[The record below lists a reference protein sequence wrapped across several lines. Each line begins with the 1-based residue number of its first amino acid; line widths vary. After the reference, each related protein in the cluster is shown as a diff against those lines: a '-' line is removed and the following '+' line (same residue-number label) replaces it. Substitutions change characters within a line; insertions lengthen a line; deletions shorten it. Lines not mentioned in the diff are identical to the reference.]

1 MTFINRNQIILLLS
15 FIFLLGISYILS
27 ISFGENLAKENKVS
41 KKNITDEAKL
51 DHVKKELDFLQKTLM
66 NYVQQKEINTYL
78 ENLININS
86 KLWNIE
92 DDIRE
97 CERKKLFDQTFID
110 LARSVYF
117 TNDERAKVKNDINK
131 TFGSELV
138 EVKSYEEY

>member
-1 MTFINRNQIILLLS
+1 MLINTPISLGELVDKISILM
-15 FIFLLGISYILS
+15 I
-27 ISFGENLAKENKVS
+27 
-41 KKNITDEAKL
+41 KKNNISNSIKL
-51 DHVKKELDFLQKTLM
+51 QHVNKELEFLQKTLKK
-66 NYVQQKEINTYL
+66 YISEDEINKFLLKLVT
-78 ENLININS
+78 INS
-86 KLWNIE
+86 KLWDIE
-92 DDIRE
+92 DDIRD

>member
-1 MTFINRNQIILLLS
+1 MLINTPISLGELVDKISILII
-15 FIFLLGISYILS
+15 
-27 ISFGENLAKENKVS
+27 KQ
-41 KKNITDEAKL
+41 KNITDENKL
-51 DHVKKELDFLQKTLM
+51 DHVKKELDFLQKTLI
-66 NYVQQKEINTYL
+66 NYVQQEEINNYL

>member
-1 MTFINRNQIILLLS
+1 MLINTPISLGELVDKISILM
-15 FIFLLGISYILS
+15 I
-27 ISFGENLAKENKVS
+27 K
-41 KKNITDEAKL
+41 KKNISDTIKL
-51 DHVKKELDFLQKTLM
+51 QHVNKELEFLQKTLKK
-66 NYVQQKEINTYL
+66 YISEEEINEFL
-78 ENLININS
+78 LRLVNINS
-86 KLWNIE
+86 KLWYIE

-97 CERKKLFDQTFID
+97 CERKKLYDQTFID

>member
-1 MTFINRNQIILLLS
+1 MLINTPISLGELVDKISILM
-15 FIFLLGISYILS
+15 I
-27 ISFGENLAKENKVS
+27 K
-41 KKNITDEAKL
+41 KKNISDSIKIQ
-51 DHVKKELDFLQKTLM
+51 HVNKELEFLQKTLKK
-66 NYVQQKEINTYL
+66 YISEDEINDFL
-78 ENLININS
+78 LKLVNINS
-86 KLWNIE
+86 KLWDIE

>member
-1 MTFINRNQIILLLS
+1 MLINTPISLGELVDKISILII
-15 FIFLLGISYILS
+15 
-27 ISFGENLAKENKVS
+27 KQ
-41 KKNITDEAKL
+41 KNIIDKTKL

-66 NYVQQKEINTYL
+66 NYVQQEEINNYL

-117 TNDERAKVKNDINK
+117 TNDERAKVKNDINR

>member
-1 MTFINRNQIILLLS
+1 MLINTPISLGELVDKISILII
-15 FIFLLGISYILS
+15 
-27 ISFGENLAKENKVS
+27 KE
-41 KKNITDEAKL
+41 KNITDETKL

-66 NYVQQKEINTYL
+66 NYVQQEKVNNYL

>member
-1 MTFINRNQIILLLS
+1 MLINTPISLGELVDKISILII
-15 FIFLLGISYILS
+15 
-27 ISFGENLAKENKVS
+27 KQ
-41 KKNITDEAKL
+41 KNITDETKL
-51 DHVKKELDFLQKTLM
+51 DHVKKELDFLQKTLI
-66 NYVQQKEINTYL
+66 NHVQQEEIKNYL

-97 CERKKLFDQTFID
+97 YERKKLFDQTFID

>member
-1 MTFINRNQIILLLS
+1 MLINTP
-15 FIFLLGISYILS
+15 
-27 ISFGENLAKENKVS
+27 ISFGELVDKISILIIKQ
-41 KKNITDEAKL
+41 KNITDETKL

-66 NYVQQKEINTYL
+66 NYVQQEEINNYL

-97 CERKKLFDQTFID
+97 CERKKLFNQSFID

>member
-1 MTFINRNQIILLLS
+1 MLINTPISLGELVDKISILII
-15 FIFLLGISYILS
+15 
-27 ISFGENLAKENKVS
+27 KQ
-41 KKNITDEAKL
+41 KNITDETKL

-66 NYVQQKEINTYL
+66 NYVQQEEINNYL

-131 TFGSELV
+131 TFGSELL
-138 EVKSYEEY
+138 EIKSYEEY

>member
-1 MTFINRNQIILLLS
+1 MLINTPISLGELVDKISILII
-15 FIFLLGISYILS
+15 
-27 ISFGENLAKENKVS
+27 KQ
-41 KKNITDEAKL
+41 KNITDETKL

-66 NYVQQKEINTYL
+66 NYVQQEEINNYL

-97 CERKKLFDQTFID
+97 CERKKIFDQSFID

>member
-1 MTFINRNQIILLLS
+1 MLINTPISLGELVDKISILM
-15 FIFLLGISYILS
+15 I
-27 ISFGENLAKENKVS
+27 K
-41 KKNITDEAKL
+41 KKNISDSVKL
-51 DHVKKELDFLQKTLM
+51 QHVDKELEFLQKTLKK
-66 NYVQQKEINTYL
+66 YISEDEINEFL
-78 ENLININS
+78 LKLVNINS
-86 KLWNIE
+86 KLWDIE

-97 CERKKLFDQTFID
+97 CERKKLFDQTFIN

>member
-1 MTFINRNQIILLLS
+1 MLINTPISLGELVDKISILM
-15 FIFLLGISYILS
+15 I
-27 ISFGENLAKENKVS
+27 K
-41 KKNITDEAKL
+41 KKNISDSIKL
-51 DHVKKELDFLQKTLM
+51 QHVNKELEFLQKTLKK
-66 NYVQQKEINTYL
+66 YISEDKINEFL
-78 ENLININS
+78 LALVNINS

-117 TNDERAKVKNDINK
+117 TNDERAKVKNEINK
-131 TFGSELV
+131 NFGSELV

>member
-1 MTFINRNQIILLLS
+1 MLINTPISLGELVDKISILII
-15 FIFLLGISYILS
+15 
-27 ISFGENLAKENKVS
+27 KE
-41 KKNITDEAKL
+41 KNITNETKL

-66 NYVQQKEINTYL
+66 NYVQKEEINNYL
-78 ENLININS
+78 KNLININS

-110 LARSVYF
+110 LARSVYI

>member
-1 MTFINRNQIILLLS
+1 MLINTPISLGELVDKISILM
-15 FIFLLGISYILS
+15 I
-27 ISFGENLAKENKVS
+27 K
-41 KKNITDEAKL
+41 KKNIFDSIKL
-51 DHVKKELDFLQKTLM
+51 QHVNKELEFLQKTLKK
-66 NYVQQKEINTYL
+66 YISEDEINDFL
-78 ENLININS
+78 LKLVNINS
-86 KLWNIE
+86 KLWDIE

>member
-1 MTFINRNQIILLLS
+1 MLINTPISLGELVDKISILM
-15 FIFLLGISYILS
+15 I
-27 ISFGENLAKENKVS
+27 K
-41 KKNITDEAKL
+41 KKNISDSIKL
-51 DHVKKELDFLQKTLM
+51 QHINKELEFLQKTLKK
-66 NYVQQKEINTYL
+66 YISEDEINDFL
-78 ENLININS
+78 LKLVNINS
-86 KLWNIE
+86 KLWDIE

-131 TFGSELV
+131 NFGSELV

>member
-1 MTFINRNQIILLLS
+1 MLINTPISLGELVDKISILII
-15 FIFLLGISYILS
+15 
-27 ISFGENLAKENKVS
+27 KQ
-41 KKNITDEAKL
+41 KNITDETKL
-51 DHVKKELDFLQKTLM
+51 DHVKKELDFLQKTLTS
-66 NYVQQKEINTYL
+66 YVQQEEINNYL

-97 CERKKLFDQTFID
+97 CERKKLFDQSFID

>member
-1 MTFINRNQIILLLS
+1 MLTNTPISLGELVDKISILM
-15 FIFLLGISYILS
+15 I
-27 ISFGENLAKENKVS
+27 K
-41 KKNITDEAKL
+41 KKNISDSIKL
-51 DHVKKELDFLQKTLM
+51 QHVNKELQFLQKTLKK
-66 NYVQQKEINTYL
+66 YISEDEINEFL
-78 ENLININS
+78 LKLVNINS
-86 KLWNIE
+86 KLWDIE

>member
-1 MTFINRNQIILLLS
+1 MLINTPISLGELVDKISILII
-15 FIFLLGISYILS
+15 
-27 ISFGENLAKENKVS
+27 KE
-41 KKNITDEAKL
+41 KNITDETKF

-66 NYVQQKEINTYL
+66 NYVQQEEINNYL

-97 CERKKLFDQTFID
+97 CERKKLFDHTFID

>member
-1 MTFINRNQIILLLS
+1 MLINTPISLGELVDKISILII
-15 FIFLLGISYILS
+15 
-27 ISFGENLAKENKVS
+27 KQ
-41 KKNITDEAKL
+41 KNIIDETKL

-66 NYVQQKEINTYL
+66 NYVQQEEINNYL

-92 DDIRE
+92 DNIRE

>member
-1 MTFINRNQIILLLS
+1 MLINTPISLGELVDKISILII
-15 FIFLLGISYILS
+15 
-27 ISFGENLAKENKVS
+27 KQR
-41 KKNITDEAKL
+41 NITDETKL
-51 DHVKKELDFLQKTLM
+51 DHVKKELDFLQKTLI
-66 NYVQQKEINTYL
+66 NYVQQEEIHNYL
-78 ENLININS
+78 EKLININS

-131 TFGSELV
+131 AFGSVLV

>member
-1 MTFINRNQIILLLS
+1 MLINTPISLGELVDKISILII
-15 FIFLLGISYILS
+15 
-27 ISFGENLAKENKVS
+27 KQ
-41 KKNITDEAKL
+41 KNITDESKL
-51 DHVKKELDFLQKTLM
+51 DHVKKELDFLQKTLI
-66 NYVQQKEINTYL
+66 NYIQKEEINHFL

-97 CERKKLFDQTFID
+97 CERNKLFDQKFVD

-131 TFGSELV
+131 KFGSELV
-138 EVKSYEEY
+138 EVKSYKEY